1 MYYEGVFRVA
11 IFRECIER
19 VGLGCVTGGYIDRYL
34 HQRAKFAQFT
44 SVAKKLKFRTIKRHF
59 RFRKDRSVMS
69 QTLRS
74 MSFSFP
80 LQASSSVVR
89 ARLRTEAPEME

>member
-1 MYYEGVFRVA
+1 MLR
-11 IFRECIER
+11 
-19 VGLGCVTGGYIDRYL
+19 GGISIDTSTKGPNL
-34 HQRAKFAQFT
+34 PNLSATFT